1 MEHLRKN
8 RLIQAVGVQ
17 RLVIILVLIVL
28 FTFFCLASE
37 SFRRYTTIITMCSYM
52 YYIMLMAI
60 GVTFP
65 LITGGVDL
73 SIGTGVVCYSIVGS
87 YVMRHLGL
95 PIGVGMLV
103 TVGMGILFGFL
114 NGVIVAKLDLPP
126 FITTLCTMMI
136 VRGLGSILTGGMTGV
151 WPMAG
156 QEGGWFREIFK
167 TTINGTIY
175 PVGMILIL
183 LLVVVMSLVLN
194 HTRTGR
200 YIIAIGSNKEALKLS
215 GVPVAR
221 WHIMAY
227 VISGCF
233 AGLAAIAYAGTF
245 TSITPGTGAGFE
257 LDAIGSAIIGGTAMT
272 GGAGSIIGT
281 FLGVCLI
288 SLLKTGLP
296 YIGLQANWQQI
307 ITGVILIAA
316 VTLDMARRRGKKVCA
331 PSGEHIQKKTKE
343 ETT

>member
-1 MEHLRKN
+1 MAN
-8 RLIQAVGVQ
+8 RNLKTMVKAVGTQ
-17 RLVIILVLIVL
+17 RLVLIGVLIIL
-28 FTFFCLASE
+28 FAFFSIASK
-37 SFRRYTTIITMCSYM
+37 SFIRYTTIITMCSYM

-73 SIGTGVVCYSIVGS
+73 SIGTGIICYSIVGS
-87 YVMRHLGL
+87 YIMRQLGL
-95 PIGVGMLV
+95 PIGVAMLV
-103 TVGMGILFGFL
+103 TVGMGVLFGFI
-114 NGVIVAKLDLPP
+114 NGVVVAKLDLPP

-136 VRGLGSILTGGMTGV
+136 VRGLGSILTSGMSGV

-156 QEGGWFREIFK
+156 QDGSWFRDMFK
-167 TTINGTIY
+167 YTVNGTIY
-175 PVGMILIL
+175 PVGLLIMIV
-183 LLVVVMSLVLN
+183 LVIIMSVVLN
-194 HTRTGR
+194 HTRVGR

-215 GVPVAR
+215 GVNVAR

-227 VISGCF
+227 VISGFF

-245 TSITPGTGAGFE
+245 SNITPGTGAGLE
-257 LDAIGSAIIGGTAMT
+257 LDAIGGAIIGGTAMT
-272 GGAGSIIGT
+272 GGSGSIFGT

-307 ITGVILIAA
+307 ITGAILIVA
-316 VTLDMARRRGKKVCA
+316 VTIDMARRRKA
-331 PSGEHIQKKTKE
+331 
-343 ETT
+343 

>member
-1 MEHLRKN
+1 MAN
-8 RLIQAVGVQ
+8 RNLKTMVKAVGTQ
-17 RLVIILVLIVL
+17 RLVLIGVLIIL
-28 FTFFCLASE
+28 FAFFSVASK
-37 SFRRYTTIITMCSYM
+37 SFIRYTTIITMCSYM

-73 SIGTGVVCYSIVGS
+73 SIGTGIICYSIVGS
-87 YVMRHLGL
+87 YIMRQLGL
-95 PIGVGMLV
+95 PIGVAMLV
-103 TVGMGILFGFL
+103 TVGMGVLFGFI

-136 VRGLGSILTGGMTGV
+136 VRGLGSILTSGMSGV

-156 QEGGWFREIFK
+156 QDGSWFRDMFK
-167 TTINGTIY
+167 YTVNGTIY
-175 PVGMILIL
+175 PVGLIIMIV
-183 LLVVVMSLVLN
+183 LVIIMSIVLN
-194 HTRTGR
+194 HTRVGR

-215 GVPVAR
+215 GVNVTR

-227 VISGCF
+227 VISGFF

-245 TSITPGTGAGFE
+245 SNITPGTGAGLE
-257 LDAIGSAIIGGTAMT
+257 LDAIGGAIIGGTAMT
-272 GGAGSIIGT
+272 GGSGSIFGT

-307 ITGVILIAA
+307 ITGAILIGA
-316 VTLDMARRRGKKVCA
+316 VTIDMARKRK
-331 PSGEHIQKKTKE
+331 
-343 ETT
+343 

>member
-1 MEHLRKN
+1 MAN
-8 RLIQAVGVQ
+8 RNLKSMVKAVGTQ
-17 RLVIILVLIVL
+17 RLVIVGVLIVL
-28 FTFFCLASE
+28 FVFFSAASK
-37 SFRRYTTIITMCSYM
+37 SFSRYTTIITMCSYM

-73 SIGTGVVCYSIVGS
+73 SIGTGMICYSIVGS
-87 YVMRHLGL
+87 YLMRQLGL
-95 PIGVGMLV
+95 PIGVAMLA
-103 TVGMGILFGFL
+103 TVGMGVLFGFI
-114 NGVIVAKLDLPP
+114 NGVVVAKLDLPP

-136 VRGLGSILTGGMTGV
+136 VRGLGSILTSGMSGV

-156 QEGGWFREIFK
+156 QEGSWFRDMFK
-167 TTINGTIY
+167 YTVDGTIY
-175 PVGMILIL
+175 PVGMILMIV
-183 LLVVVMSLVLN
+183 LVIIMSIVLN
-194 HTRTGR
+194 HTRVGR

-215 GVPVAR
+215 GVNVVR

-227 VISGCF
+227 VISGFF

-245 TSITPGTGAGFE
+245 SNITPGTGAGLE
-257 LDAIGSAIIGGTAMT
+257 LDAIGGAIIGGTAMT
-272 GGAGSIIGT
+272 GGSGSIIGT

-307 ITGVILIAA
+307 ITGCILIGA
-316 VTLDMARRRGKKVCA
+316 VTIDMARRRK
-331 PSGEHIQKKTKE
+331 
-343 ETT
+343 

>member
-1 MEHLRKN
+1 MAN
-8 RLIQAVGVQ
+8 RNLKSMMKAVGTQ
-17 RLVIILVLIVL
+17 RLVIVGVLIVL
-28 FTFFCLASE
+28 FVFFSTASK
-37 SFRRYTTIITMCSYM
+37 SFSRYTTIITMCSYM

-73 SIGTGVVCYSIVGS
+73 SIGTGMICYSIVGS
-87 YVMRHLGL
+87 YLMRQLGL
-95 PIGVGMLV
+95 PIGVAMLA
-103 TVGMGILFGFL
+103 TVGMGIFFGFL
-114 NGVIVAKLDLPP
+114 NGVVVAKLDLPP

-136 VRGLGSILTGGMTGV
+136 VRGLGSILTSGMSGV

-156 QEGGWFREIFK
+156 QQGSWFRDLFK
-167 TTINGTIY
+167 YTVNGTIY
-175 PVGMILIL
+175 PVGMILMVV
-183 LLVVVMSLVLN
+183 LVAIMSLVLN
-194 HTRTGR
+194 HTRAGR

-215 GVPVAR
+215 GVNVAR

-227 VISGCF
+227 VISGFF

-245 TSITPGTGAGFE
+245 SNITPGTGAGLE
-257 LDAIGSAIIGGTAMT
+257 LDAIGGAIIGGTAMT
-272 GGAGSIIGT
+272 GGSGSIIGT

-307 ITGVILIAA
+307 ITGAILIGA
-316 VTLDMARRRGKKVCA
+316 VTIDMARKRK
-331 PSGEHIQKKTKE
+331 
-343 ETT
+343 

>member
-1 MEHLRKN
+1 MENRRRN
-8 RLIQAVGVQ
+8 RLVQAIGLQ

-28 FTFFCLASE
+28 FAFFCIASP
-37 SFRRYTTIITMCSYM
+37 SFRKYTTLITMCSYM

-73 SIGTGVVCYSIVGS
+73 SIGTGLVCYSIVGS
-87 YVMRHLGL
+87 YMIRHLGM

-103 TVGMGILFGFL
+103 TVGMGVAVGFF
-114 NGVIVAKLDLPP
+114 NGVIVAKLELPP
-126 FITTLCTMMI
+126 FITTLCSMMI
-136 VRGLGSILTGGMTGV
+136 VRGLGSILTRGMTGV

-156 QEGGWFREIFK
+156 QDGSWFREIFK

-175 PVGMILIL
+175 PVGMILIIA
-183 LLVVVMSLVLN
+183 LVIIMSIVLN

-200 YIIAIGSNKEALKLS
+200 YIIAIGSNKEALRLS
-215 GVPVAR
+215 GVSVAR

-227 VISGCF
+227 VISGFF

-245 TSITPGTGAGFE
+245 SSITPGTGAGFE

-272 GGAGSIIGT
+272 GGSGSIVGT

-296 YIGLQANWQQI
+296 YVGLQANWQQI
-307 ITGVILIAA
+307 ITGGIIIAA
-316 VTLDMARRRGKKVCA
+316 VTIDMARNRRGAVR
-331 PSGEHIQKKTKE
+331 Q
-343 ETT
+343 

>member
-1 MEHLRKN
+1 MAN
-8 RLIQAVGVQ
+8 RNLKTAVKAVGTQ
-17 RLVIILVLIVL
+17 RLVLIGVLIVL
-28 FTFFCLASE
+28 FTFFSIASK
-37 SFRRYTTIITMCSYM
+37 SFSRYTTLITMCSYM

-73 SIGTGVVCYSIVGS
+73 SIGTGIICYSIVGS
-87 YVMRHLGL
+87 YIMRQLGL
-95 PIGVGMLV
+95 PIGIAMLV
-103 TVGMGILFGFL
+103 TVGMGVLIGFI
-114 NGVIVAKLDLPP
+114 NGVVVAKLDLPP

-136 VRGLGSILTGGMTGV
+136 VRGLGSILTGGMSGV

-156 QEGGWFREIFK
+156 QEGSWFRDLFK
-167 TTINGTIY
+167 YTINGTIY
-175 PVGMILIL
+175 PVGVLIILA
-183 LLVVVMSLVLN
+183 LVVIMSVVLN
-194 HTRTGR
+194 HTRVGR

-215 GVPVAR
+215 GVNVAR

-227 VISGCF
+227 VISGFF

-245 TSITPGTGAGFE
+245 SNITPGTGAGLE
-257 LDAIGSAIIGGTAMT
+257 LDAIGGAIIGGTAMT
-272 GGAGSIIGT
+272 GGSGSIFGT

-307 ITGVILIAA
+307 ITGAILIGA
-316 VTLDMARRRGKKVCA
+316 VTIDMTRKRK
-331 PSGEHIQKKTKE
+331 
-343 ETT
+343 

>member
-1 MEHLRKN
+1 MNIKAKSLAK
-8 RLIQAVGVQ
+8 GSGMQ
-17 RLVIILVLIVL
+17 RLVILGVFILL
-28 FTFFCLASE
+28 FIFFCLASE
-37 SFRRYTTIITMCSYM
+37 AFRRYTTIITMCSYM

-73 SIGTGVVCYSIVGS
+73 SIGTGIICYSIVGS
-87 YVMRHLGL
+87 YLMRQGGM
-95 PIGVGMLV
+95 PIGVAMLV
-103 TVGMGILFGFL
+103 TVGMGVAVGFI
-114 NGVIVAKLDLPP
+114 NGVIVAKLNLPP

-136 VRGLGSILTGGMTGV
+136 ARGLGSILTNGMSGV

-156 QEGGWFREIFK
+156 QDGSWFRNIFK
-167 TTINGTIY
+167 VTIQGTIY
-175 PVGMILIL
+175 PVGMILM
-183 LLVVVMSLVLN
+183 LVLVIVMSVVLN
-194 HTRTGR
+194 HTRVGR
-200 YIIAIGSNKEALKLS
+200 YIKAIGSNKEALKLS
-215 GVPVAR
+215 GVNVAR

-227 VISGCF
+227 VISGFF

-245 TSITPGTGAGFE
+245 SNITPGTGAGLE

-272 GGAGSIIGT
+272 GGSGSIVGT

-307 ITGVILIAA
+307 ITGTILIAA
-316 VTLDMARRRGKKVCA
+316 VTIDMARNRRKA
-331 PSGEHIQKKTKE
+331 
-343 ETT
+343 

>member
-1 MEHLRKN
+1 MAN
-8 RLIQAVGVQ
+8 RNLKSMVKAVGTQ
-17 RLVIILVLIVL
+17 RLVIVGVLIVL
-28 FTFFCLASE
+28 FVFFSTASK
-37 SFRRYTTIITMCSYM
+37 SFSRYTTLITMCSYM

-73 SIGTGVVCYSIVGS
+73 SIGTGMICYSIVGS
-87 YVMRHLGL
+87 YLMRQLGL
-95 PIGVGMLV
+95 PIGVAMLA
-103 TVGMGILFGFL
+103 TVGMGVLFGFI
-114 NGVIVAKLDLPP
+114 NGVVVAKLDLPP

-136 VRGLGSILTGGMTGV
+136 VRGLGSILTSGMSGV

-156 QEGGWFREIFK
+156 QEGSWFRDMFK
-167 TTINGTIY
+167 YTVDGTIY
-175 PVGMILIL
+175 PVGMILMIV
-183 LLVVVMSLVLN
+183 LVIIMSIVLN
-194 HTRTGR
+194 HTRVGR

-215 GVPVAR
+215 GVNVVR

-227 VISGCF
+227 VISGFF

-245 TSITPGTGAGFE
+245 SNITPGTGAGLE
-257 LDAIGSAIIGGTAMT
+257 LDAIGGAIIGGTAMT
-272 GGAGSIIGT
+272 GGSGSIIGT

-307 ITGVILIAA
+307 ITGCILIGA
-316 VTLDMARRRGKKVCA
+316 VTIDMARRRK
-331 PSGEHIQKKTKE
+331 
-343 ETT
+343 

>member
-1 MEHLRKN
+1 MAN
-8 RLIQAVGVQ
+8 RNLKSMMKAVGTQ
-17 RLVIILVLIVL
+17 RLVIVGVLIVL
-28 FTFFCLASE
+28 FVFFSTASK
-37 SFRRYTTIITMCSYM
+37 SFSRYTTIITMCSYM

-73 SIGTGVVCYSIVGS
+73 SIGTGMICYSIVGS
-87 YVMRHLGL
+87 YLMRQLGL
-95 PIGVGMLV
+95 PIGVAMLA
-103 TVGMGILFGFL
+103 TVGMGIFFGFL
-114 NGVIVAKLDLPP
+114 NGVVVAKLDLPP

-136 VRGLGSILTGGMTGV
+136 VRGLGSILTSGMSGV

-156 QEGGWFREIFK
+156 QQGSWFRDLFK
-167 TTINGTIY
+167 YTVNGTIY
-175 PVGMILIL
+175 PVGMILMVA
-183 LLVVVMSLVLN
+183 LVAIMSLVLN
-194 HTRTGR
+194 HTRAGR

-215 GVPVAR
+215 GVNVAR

-227 VISGCF
+227 VISGFF

-245 TSITPGTGAGFE
+245 SNITPGTGAGLE
-257 LDAIGSAIIGGTAMT
+257 LDAIGGAIIGGTAMT
-272 GGAGSIIGT
+272 GGSGSIIGT

-307 ITGVILIAA
+307 ITGAILIGA
-316 VTLDMARRRGKKVCA
+316 VTIDMARKRK
-331 PSGEHIQKKTKE
+331 
-343 ETT
+343 

>member
-1 MEHLRKN
+1 MVNRKSKS
-8 RLIQAVGVQ
+8 LVQVIGMQ
-17 RLVIILVLIVL
+17 RLVIIGVLIVL
-28 FTFFCLASE
+28 FAFFCIASP

-73 SIGTGVVCYSIVGS
+73 SMGTGIICYSIVGS
-87 YVMRHLGL
+87 FIIRQMGL
-95 PIGVGMLV
+95 PIGVAIAV
-103 TVGMGILFGFL
+103 TIGMGVIVGFV
-114 NGVIVAKLDLPP
+114 NGVIVAKLGLPP

-136 VRGLGSILTGGMTGV
+136 VRGLGSILTGGMSGV

-156 QEGGWFREIFK
+156 QDGSWFRNIFK
-167 TTINGTIY
+167 ITIDKTIY
-175 PVGMILIL
+175 PVGMILMIL
-183 LLVVVMSLVLN
+183 LVIIMSLVLN
-194 HTRTGR
+194 HTRCGR

-215 GVPVAR
+215 GVNVAR

-227 VISGCF
+227 VISGFF

-245 TSITPGTGAGFE
+245 SNITPGTGAGLE

-272 GGAGSIIGT
+272 GGSGSIVGT

-296 YIGLQANWQQI
+296 YVGLQANWQQI
-307 ITGVILIAA
+307 ITGAILIGA
-316 VTLDMARRRGKKVCA
+316 VTIDMARHRK
-331 PSGEHIQKKTKE
+331 
-343 ETT
+343 

>member
-1 MEHLRKN
+1 MTN
-8 RLIQAVGVQ
+8 RNGKTLLKTVGTQ
-17 RLVIILVLIVL
+17 RLVLIGVLIVL
-28 FTFFCLASE
+28 FAFFSIASE

-73 SIGTGVVCYSIVGS
+73 SIGTGMVCYSIVGS
-87 YVMRHLGL
+87 YLMRQMGL
-95 PIGVGMLV
+95 PIWVAMLV
-103 TVGMGILFGFL
+103 TIGLGVFFGFL
-114 NGVIVAKLDLPP
+114 NGIVIAKLELPP

-156 QEGGWFREIFK
+156 QAGSWFRDLLKYKIGD
-167 TTINGTIY
+167 TVY
-175 PVGMILIL
+175 PVGMIMIV
-183 LLVVVMSLVLN
+183 LLVLVMSLVLN
-194 HTRTGR
+194 HMRVGR
-200 YIIAIGSNKEALKLS
+200 YILAIGSNKEALKLS
-215 GVPVAR
+215 GVNVVR
-221 WHIMAY
+221 WHVMAY
-227 VISGCF
+227 VFSGFF

-245 TSITPGTGAGFE
+245 TSITPGTGAGLE
-257 LDAIGSAIIGGTAMT
+257 LDAIGGAIIGGTAMT
-272 GGAGSIIGT
+272 GGSGSIIGT

-307 ITGVILIAA
+307 ITGAILIVA
-316 VTLDMARRRGKKVCA
+316 VTIDMARRRK
-331 PSGEHIQKKTKE
+331 
-343 ETT
+343 